1 MSVPKVQQL
10 VEPKERLRKH
20 ASKDATRKEKAAS
33 SLNTSL
39 VKCLE
44 SATGTSLQETIKGL
58 EAMSNAIIEHPELLD
73 EAERADAMLIEAI
86 RAKLEIIDL
95 L

>member
-1 MSVPKVQQL
+1 
-10 VEPKERLRKH
+10 
-20 ASKDATRKEKAAS
+20 
-33 SLNTSL
+33 
-39 VKCLE
+39 
-44 SATGTSLQETIKGL
+44 
-58 EAMSNAIIEHPELLD
+58 MSNAIIEHPELLD